1 MSESPP
7 ESYTP
12 TTFREFLLNELE
24 ATGRVLGW
32 TDKDH
37 QAYKNAQRRT
47 LRVLSE
53 SAVEES
59 DAAELEIVGPVEIWR
74 GVMNETATD
83 HNFSA
88 DGGSYSRD
96 QVYAHAV
103 EQFKRAMKGAI
114 KAGLYPMDAAPASQ
128 AMPTCQRW

>member
-1 MSESPP
+1 MRLFLRPLASLPLLMALSLPVFAHEAPEPPAQLAQNPHQSEPQTEDP
-7 ESYTP
+7 
-12 TTFREFLLNELE
+12 
-24 ATGRVLGW
+24 
-32 TDKDH
+32 
-37 QAYKNAQRRT
+37 
-47 LRVLSE
+47 
-53 SAVEES
+53 
-59 DAAELEIVGPVEIWR
+59 AAESRLLGNSRQLILSGKRSGEGY
-74 GVMNETATD
+74 
-83 HNFSA
+83 FSA